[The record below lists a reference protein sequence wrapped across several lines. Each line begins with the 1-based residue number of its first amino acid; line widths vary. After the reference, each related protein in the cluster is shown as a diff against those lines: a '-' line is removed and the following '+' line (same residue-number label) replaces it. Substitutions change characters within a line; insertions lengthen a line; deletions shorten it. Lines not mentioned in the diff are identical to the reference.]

1 MTDATNT
8 DETFDPTDV
17 EATRGREQ
25 GLGMGERELNQQGD
39 VGNTV
44 AAPQEDRDFQSA
56 SQDDDDQMDQDLL
69 DENTSVLGSDE
80 EGGLDEDDTGYGS
93 YDGEL
98 EDVTDDKAVDEDE
111 V

>member
-44 AAPQEDRDFQSA
+44 AAPEEERDFQSA
-56 SQDDDDQMDQDLL
+56 SQDSDDEDLL

-80 EGGLDEDDTGYGS
+80 DDTEYGS
-93 YDGEL
+93 DNGEL
-98 EDVTDDKAVDEDE
+98 EDVTDDEAVDEDE

>member
-44 AAPQEDRDFQSA
+44 AAPEEERDFQSA
-56 SQDDDDQMDQDLL
+56 SQDSDDEDLL

-80 EGGLDEDDTGYGS
+80 DDTEYRS
-93 YDGEL
+93 DNGEL
-98 EDVTDDKAVDEDE
+98 EDVTDDEAVDEDE

>member
-1 MTDATNT
+1 MPDAPNT

-44 AAPQEDRDFQSA
+44 AAPEEERDFQSA
-56 SQDDDDQMDQDLL
+56 SQDSDDEDLL

-80 EGGLDEDDTGYGS
+80 DDTEYGS
-93 YDGEL
+93 DNGEL
-98 EDVTDDKAVDEDE
+98 EDVTDDEAVDEDE

>member
-44 AAPQEDRDFQSA
+44 AAPEEERDFQSA
-56 SQDDDDQMDQDLL
+56 SQDSDDEDLL

-80 EGGLDEDDTGYGS
+80 DDTEYGS
-93 YDGEL
+93 DNGEL
-98 EDVTDDKAVDEDE
+98 EGVTDDEAVDEDE